1 MRRYNYIAS
10 HKKTIANN
18 LVNSNM
24 NDNFL
29 ESYILILTMT
39 INYLRIVK
47 RNDQQKPFYTR
58 KCKEGAVPE

>member
-10 HKKTIANN
+10 HKKTIANI

-47 RNDQQKPFYTR
+47 RND
-58 KCKEGAVPE
+58 